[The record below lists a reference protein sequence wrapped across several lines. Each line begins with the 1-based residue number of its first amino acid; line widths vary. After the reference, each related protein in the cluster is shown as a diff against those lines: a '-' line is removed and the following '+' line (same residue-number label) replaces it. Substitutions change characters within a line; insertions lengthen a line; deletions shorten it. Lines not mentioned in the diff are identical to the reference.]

1 MRFRLRRGPE
11 VIAVNY
17 ELMFWLLVAF
27 LAGRYF
33 PRSFYIGTDREK
45 YEKADIGILLKD
57 K

>member
-1 MRFRLRRGPE
+1 M
-11 VIAVNY
+11 NY

-33 PRSFYIGTDREK
+33 PRSFYVGTDREK